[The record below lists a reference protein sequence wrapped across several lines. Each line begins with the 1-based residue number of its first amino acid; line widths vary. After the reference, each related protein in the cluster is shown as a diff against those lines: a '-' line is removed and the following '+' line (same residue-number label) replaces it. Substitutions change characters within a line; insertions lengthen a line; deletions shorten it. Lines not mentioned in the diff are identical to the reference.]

1 MLMKDDAKNQLR
13 HILTAYDERLA
24 ETDRISAVN
33 LAAHAAFPEQFA
45 TLKTQTILPALRE
58 VAEVLTA
65 SGHESTEREQ
75 EESSSTAGGVTSA
88 AISFRVVP
96 KPFAQRPADAK
107 RSYIEITFA
116 ANRTERKIV
125 VSTTSTI
132 VNASGSVGKRGSYEL
147 DALTGDVVVSHV
159 LKALEETFARP

>member
-1 MLMKDDAKNQLR
+1 DEAKKQLKQ
-13 HILTAYDERLA
+13 ILTAYDERLA
-24 ETDRISAVN
+24 ETDRVEAAN
-33 LAAHAAFPEQFA
+33 LAAQAAFPAQFSA
-45 TLKTQTILPALRE
+45 LKTKTILPALRE
-58 VAEVLTA
+58 LAEVLTG

-96 KPFAQRPADAK
+96 KPFAQRPGDAK

-116 ANRTERKIV
+116 ANRNERKIV
-125 VSTTSTI
+125 VSSTNTI
-132 VNASGSVGKRGSYEL
+132 VNAGGSVGKRGAYEV
-147 DALTGDVVVSHV
+147 DALTSDIVVSHV